1 MVPFMKRVFTTP
13 STSDVYFLSSK
24 ATHRCC
30 AFYHGIVTYVGGGD
44 IMTTLS
50 PLTTM
55 DPRLL
60 ESPSEGISLI
70 GRVAGSCAG
79 QIPRGYP

>member
-1 MVPFMKRVFTTP
+1 ML
-13 STSDVYFLSSK
+13 FLSPYY
-24 ATHRCC
+24 
-30 AFYHGIVTYVGGGD
+30 YHLYAGGGD

-60 ESPSEGISLI
+60 ESPSEGSLLL
-70 GRVAGSCAG
+70 GRVAGSCVD
-79 QIPRGYP
+79 QSQEDYP